1 MVNKEC
7 GTCFYSELDD
17 KIHPCND
24 CADYDKWVNRSIFI
38 REAAKPLSE
47 AIKEWVDFK
56 EEVDV
61 VSQPPHYTKHPSGI
75 ECIFEEL
82 KEALKRL
89 DEVSLL
95 ELLGIQSDDLV
106 ERFDDVIE
114 KKQEYL
120 IKELD

>member
-1 MVNKEC
+1 MTESLIN
-7 GTCFYSELDD
+7 
-17 KIHPCND
+17 
-24 CADYDKWVNRSIFI
+24 
-38 REAAKPLSE
+38 
-47 AIKEWVDFK
+47 
-56 EEVDV
+56 
-61 VSQPPHYTKHPSGI
+61 VSNIT
-75 ECIFEEL
+75 FEEL

>member
-1 MVNKEC
+1 MTE
-7 GTCFYSELDD
+7 
-17 KIHPCND
+17 
-24 CADYDKWVNRSIFI
+24 RSTNVKNTI
-38 REAAKPLSE
+38 
-47 AIKEWVDFK
+47 
-56 EEVDV
+56 
-61 VSQPPHYTKHPSGI
+61 T
-75 ECIFEEL
+75 FEEL

-120 IKELD
+120 TKELD

>member
-1 MVNKEC
+1 MNVR
-7 GTCFYSELDD
+7 L
-17 KIHPCND
+17 I
-24 CADYDKWVNRSIFI
+24 
-38 REAAKPLSE
+38 
-47 AIKEWVDFK
+47 
-56 EEVDV
+56 V
-61 VSQPPHYTKHPSGI
+61 VLNIT
-75 ECIFEEL
+75 FEEL

>member
-1 MVNKEC
+1 LNVRLRNVLNI
-7 GTCFYSELDD
+7 T
-17 KIHPCND
+17 
-24 CADYDKWVNRSIFI
+24 
-38 REAAKPLSE
+38 
-47 AIKEWVDFK
+47 
-56 EEVDV
+56 
-61 VSQPPHYTKHPSGI
+61 
-75 ECIFEEL
+75 FEEL

>member
-1 MVNKEC
+1 MTERLINVLNI
-7 GTCFYSELDD
+7 T
-17 KIHPCND
+17 
-24 CADYDKWVNRSIFI
+24 
-38 REAAKPLSE
+38 
-47 AIKEWVDFK
+47 
-56 EEVDV
+56 
-61 VSQPPHYTKHPSGI
+61 
-75 ECIFEEL
+75 FEEL

-89 DEVSLL
+89 DEVTLL

>member
-1 MVNKEC
+1 
-7 GTCFYSELDD
+7 
-17 KIHPCND
+17 
-24 CADYDKWVNRSIFI
+24 
-38 REAAKPLSE
+38 
-47 AIKEWVDFK
+47 
-56 EEVDV
+56 
-61 VSQPPHYTKHPSGI
+61 VSNIT
-75 ECIFEEL
+75 FEEL

>member
-1 MVNKEC
+1 MNVRLIN
-7 GTCFYSELDD
+7 
-17 KIHPCND
+17 
-24 CADYDKWVNRSIFI
+24 
-38 REAAKPLSE
+38 
-47 AIKEWVDFK
+47 
-56 EEVDV
+56 
-61 VSQPPHYTKHPSGI
+61 VSNIT
-75 ECIFEEL
+75 FEEL

>member
-1 MVNKEC
+1 MTE
-7 GTCFYSELDD
+7 
-17 KIHPCND
+17 
-24 CADYDKWVNRSIFI
+24 RSINVLNI
-38 REAAKPLSE
+38 
-47 AIKEWVDFK
+47 
-56 EEVDV
+56 
-61 VSQPPHYTKHPSGI
+61 T
-75 ECIFEEL
+75 FEEL

>member
-1 MVNKEC
+1 VN
-7 GTCFYSELDD
+7 
-17 KIHPCND
+17 
-24 CADYDKWVNRSIFI
+24 
-38 REAAKPLSE
+38 
-47 AIKEWVDFK
+47 AI
-56 EEVDV
+56 
-61 VSQPPHYTKHPSGI
+61 T
-75 ECIFEEL
+75 FEEL

-120 IKELD
+120 TKEID

>member
-1 MVNKEC
+1 MTGRLLNVNNI
-7 GTCFYSELDD
+7 T
-17 KIHPCND
+17 
-24 CADYDKWVNRSIFI
+24 
-38 REAAKPLSE
+38 
-47 AIKEWVDFK
+47 
-56 EEVDV
+56 
-61 VSQPPHYTKHPSGI
+61 
-75 ECIFEEL
+75 FEEL

-106 ERFDDVIE
+106 DRFDDVIE

>member
-1 MVNKEC
+1 MTERSANVNNI
-7 GTCFYSELDD
+7 T
-17 KIHPCND
+17 
-24 CADYDKWVNRSIFI
+24 
-38 REAAKPLSE
+38 
-47 AIKEWVDFK
+47 
-56 EEVDV
+56 
-61 VSQPPHYTKHPSGI
+61 
-75 ECIFEEL
+75 FEEL

-89 DEVSLL
+89 DEVTLL